1 MSDAPAVASG
11 APTGSP
17 TTRPTSDGRSL
28 PGIGLAATAAG
39 VAIGS
44 AAAGMARLRRRR
56 PSTETVPQGVATT
69 DGLRLHTTVHGDR
82 SAPAAVVFVHGWTMS
97 GEFWTGHAE
106 ALARRG
112 LLTVTYD
119 QRGHGRSGRPGRDG
133 FDLQHLGN
141 DLAAV
146 LDATVPTR
154 TPVVL
159 VGHSMGGMT
168 VMAWAGRTQPS
179 RHDVRA
185 TVLANTAVHELV
197 SDAVAALT
205 GTTNRLVHQLLRQ
218 AAKVPTPV
226 PSTPINRRLV
236 RTLALSPD
244 APDSAVELTH
254 RLFLA
259 CPPSVRVGF
268 AHQIDVLDLREGAS
282 RLHVPTL
289 VLTATND
296 RLTPPSHAQ
305 RLVELLPD
313 ARLQVVPGSGH
324 QLPLERPADTIHL
337 VHDHV
342 RRHALVPD
350 PRHRDASPPRD
361 AVEA

>member
-1 MSDAPAVASG
+1 M
-11 APTGSP
+11 
-17 TTRPTSDGRSL
+17 
-28 PGIGLAATAAG
+28 
-39 VAIGS
+39 
-44 AAAGMARLRRRR
+44 
-56 PSTETVPQGVATT
+56 
-69 DGLRLHTTVHGDR
+69 
-82 SAPAAVVFVHGWTMS
+82 
-97 GEFWTGHAE
+97 
-106 ALARRG
+106 
-112 LLTVTYD
+112 
-119 QRGHGRSGRPGRDG
+119 
-133 FDLQHLGN
+133 
-141 DLAAV
+141 
-146 LDATVPTR
+146 
-154 TPVVL
+154 
-159 VGHSMGGMT
+159 
-168 VMAWAGRTQPS
+168 
-179 RHDVRA
+179 
-185 TVLANTAVHELV
+185 
-197 SDAVAALT
+197 
-205 GTTNRLVHQLLRQ
+205 VHQLLRQ

-350 PRHRDASPPRD
+350 PRHRDASPPRE